1 MNGQTARDAYLSL
14 LNLMR
19 EEAGGLAPLY
29 FCMGTVLEV
38 SSKSISFQANGHTL
52 TEEDLKINDN
62 LRASW
67 MEDEEMDIA
76 MEDGLVFSGRL
87 SGTIP
92 GCGYGGGH
100 SSFAV
105 AAVAGGKLCQEKAK
119 VKTPWKLAPGD
130 TVLLIPDQEQ
140 QFYYLVMKV
149 VDYGAVPLDRTPQPA
164 Q

>member
-38 SSKSISFQANGHTL
+38 SSKSISVQANGHTL

-130 TVLLIPDQEQ
+130 TVLLIPDREQ

-149 VDYGAVPLDRTPQPA
+149 VDYGTIPPARTPQPA

>member
-1 MNGQTARDAYLSL
+1 MHRSFRENTLPALEQELERSGYAPDAVEHFLGVC
-14 LNLMR
+14 
-19 EEAGGLAPLY
+19 AGWL
-29 FCMGTVLEV
+29 
-38 SSKSISFQANGHTL
+38 IGHTL

-149 VDYGAVPLDRTPQPA
+149 VDYGAVPLDRAPRPA
-164 Q
+164 R